1 MRDDLIKFL
10 AGQKNLSHVFVAT
23 FNIDFIFIEN
33 VLLRA
38 LRKCGHPSLT
48 VFADADEVATTFAS
62 QGRWVS
68 RIGRRYRVVPIR
80 MEPGF
85 RFHPKAV
92 MLAGTDNAALFIG
105 SGNLTFGG
113 MRQNDELWL
122 RFESAQDGTGPLA
135 AFKELADACLDRAP
149 FPGPVRA
156 ELADAFDPEVHAWSK
171 TIASP
176 SGMLWRVGRGPAL
189 LDQLASQVGDLDVRR
204 IVVASPYFDESGE
217 ALAAIAARWPRAAI
231 EVLVQ
236 SGQSQLLGPAWS
248 RIREPKSLVSVE
260 TSRGENAKA
269 FIHAKFYAFLGESD
283 AVLFA
288 GSANC
293 SRAALAIP
301 GSGGNAENLAVVRLK
316 ASEVEEMVNSGVT
329 VVDAPAVLQVSL
341 PAVPATE
348 PALAIHILGAHHEH
362 GELVVVFV
370 APSLSQ
376 AIELVADGRTLSG
389 TDVTVAGGVL
399 RSRGLGVISRVQVTA
414 TVGGTRLAS
423 AEHWV
428 DHEFLLSAS
437 SRQRQMSQAIG
448 DHVAPG
454 QWSFQ
459 GWTEVLRLLGDHLIH
474 TPEGAARQAQREK
487 ADKEKPSTVAATD
500 FFTTEYRLSGQRHD
514 GGRLDEAARVLG
526 LRGLLLDY
534 FGISN
539 DDHAEDKPV
548 DEEDGDDDAVDKPA
562 AVEKKERQST
572 RPKVKKSL
580 SDAERRRG
588 QRIARQIV
596 DACTSKVFVETRP
609 AAMLSSDLAIVAV
622 LLVSGHAEGWLAS
635 EDFLDLTYRVW
646 SFLFFDDGADDK
658 GATRSAGG
666 LERRHDKSET
676 PLQFEDAI
684 RSVRLAA
691 ALATWCF
698 CCPKGIAHAET
709 TRFEVATRL
718 AVARLPWLWHLEA
731 RDKVERELFEIAR
744 RTGWLG
750 PDVADRWIEV
760 VSNWNHL
767 FAEGRA
773 LAVFEQTLLQMEMP
787 KLRELVKDDGIAA
800 GTLLWQGPRLGFCT
814 LAQPAKR
821 RTRSDQSVPVLT
833 LRSQNRDAKLSPP
846 YLLPFRTLLR
856 LAAESSPERFTQN
869 HADALA
875 GFATRVE
882 SLWASSR

>member
-80 MEPGF
+80 MESGF

-92 MLAGTDNAALFIG
+92 MLAGTEHAALFVG

-122 RFESAQDGTGPLA
+122 RFESAQDGTGPIA
-135 AFKELADACLDRAP
+135 AFRELADACLDRAP

-156 ELADAFDPEVHAWSK
+156 ELADAFDPEVHGWSK
-171 TIASP
+171 TIAP
-176 SGMLWRVGRGPAL
+176 PAGMLWRVGRGPAL
-189 LDQLASQVGDLDVRR
+189 LDQLATQVGELDVRR
-204 IVVASPYFDESGE
+204 IVVASPYFDEGGE

-236 SGQSQLLGPAWS
+236 SGQSQLLRPAWS

-269 FIHAKFYAFLGESD
+269 FIHAKFYGFVGESD

-316 ASEVEEMVNSGVT
+316 ATEVEEMVSSGVT
-329 VVDAPAVLQVSL
+329 VVDAPAVLQVSQ
-341 PAVPATE
+341 PIAPTAE

-370 APSLSQ
+370 APPQSH

-399 RSRGLGVISRVQVTA
+399 RARGLGVISRVQVAA
-414 TVGGTRLAS
+414 TVGGARLAS

-437 SRQRQMSQAIG
+437 SRQRQMAQAIG

-459 GWTEVLRLLGDHLIH
+459 GWIEVLRLLGDHLIH
-474 TPEGAARQAQREK
+474 TPEGAARQAPRENADREK
-487 ADKEKPSTVAATD
+487 QSTVAAAE
-500 FFTTEYRLSGQRHD
+500 FFTTEYRLAGQRHD

-539 DDHAEDKPV
+539 DDHAEDRPV

-562 AVEKKERQST
+562 AVERKERQST
-572 RPKVKKSL
+572 RPIVKKSL

-596 DACTSKVFVETRP
+596 EACTSKVFVETRP
-609 AAMLSSDLAIVAV
+609 ASMLSSDLAIVAV

-658 GATRSAGG
+658 RASRSAGG
-666 LERRHDKSET
+666 LERRHDKSES
-676 PLQFEDAI
+676 PRQFEDAI

-698 CCPKGIAHAET
+698 CCPKGVAHAET
-709 TRFEVATRL
+709 ARFEIATRL

-731 RDKVERELFEIAR
+731 RDKVEHELFEIAR

-750 PDVADRWIEV
+750 PDVADRWSEV
-760 VSNWNHL
+760 VTDWNRL

-773 LAVFEQTLLQMEMP
+773 LAAFEQALLRMEMST
-787 KLRELVKDDGIAA
+787 LRDRVADDSIPV
-800 GTLLWQGPRLGFCT
+800 GTLLWQGRTMGFCA

-821 RTRSDQSVPVLT
+821 RSRADQSVSVLT
-833 LRSQNRDAKLSPP
+833 LRSHGRETKLMPS
-846 YLLPFRTLLR
+846 YLLPFRALLE
-856 LAAESSPERFTQN
+856 LAIEGAPDQFTRSHAESL
-869 HADALA
+869 AD
-875 GFATRVE
+875 FAARVE
-882 SLWASSR
+882 SIMASAR